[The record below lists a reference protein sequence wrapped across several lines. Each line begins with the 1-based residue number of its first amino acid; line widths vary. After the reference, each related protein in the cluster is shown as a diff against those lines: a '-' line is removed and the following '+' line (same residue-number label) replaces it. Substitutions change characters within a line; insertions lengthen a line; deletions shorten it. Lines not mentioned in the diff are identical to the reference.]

1 MRSFQTVVQAPVSSY
16 ASQVPLQRN
25 QPAPA
30 PEPEEEKEENPR
42 GLRRSKR
49 KRK

>member
-16 ASQVPLQRN
+16 ASQLPPQRR
-25 QPAPA
+25 Q